1 MTRILYLPSE
11 SAFYTLDSPL
21 PPARLMMA
29 VNSGKWLPPAN
40 IPHEERA
47 IRTLRAVRLGRST
60 ILIYRQLDL
69 EQIQPVQTPVEPLGS
84 RGMDVLQCVAEG
96 MSTKQV
102 AVRLGMSRRTVY
114 MHLAAIRRSF
124 SAISTAEAVRRAVEL
139 GLCEPPDMGKTGYP
153 SI

>member
-11 SAFYTLDSPL
+11 SAFYTLDSAL

-29 VNSGKWLPPAN
+29 VNSGKWLPPAH
-40 IPHEERA
+40 IPREARA
-47 IRTLRAVRLGRST
+47 VRALRAVRVGRST
-60 ILIYRQLDL
+60 ILIYRPLDL
-69 EQIQPVQTPVEPLGS
+69 EQIHPIQTPVESLGS

-124 SAISTAEAVRRAVEL
+124 NAISTAEAIRRAVEL
-139 GLCEPPDMGKTGYP
+139 GLCQPSGMGNTG
-153 SI
+153 

>member
-11 SAFYTLDSPL
+11 SAFYTLDSHL
-21 PPARLMMA
+21 SPARLIMA
-29 VNSGKWLPPAN
+29 VNSGKWLPPAE
-40 IPHEERA
+40 IPRAERS

-60 ILIYRQLDL
+60 ILIFRPLDL
-69 EQIQPVQTPVEPLGS
+69 EQTHPVQAPAEPLGF
-84 RGMDVLQCVAEG
+84 RGMAVLQCVAEG
-96 MSTKQV
+96 MTTKQV

-139 GLCEPPDMGKTGYP
+139 GLCQPPGMGKAG
-153 SI
+153 